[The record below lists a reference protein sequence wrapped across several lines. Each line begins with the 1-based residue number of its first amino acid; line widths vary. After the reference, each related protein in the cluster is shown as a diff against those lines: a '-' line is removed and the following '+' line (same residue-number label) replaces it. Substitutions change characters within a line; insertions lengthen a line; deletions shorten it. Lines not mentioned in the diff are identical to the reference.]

1 MKRIRII
8 LICQFLIMVGM
19 VIGGVSSAHATD
31 TNNFYFSDFTG
42 DYYLSRDEG
51 GISHLKVKESVT
63 AVFPDYEQNKGICRQ
78 IPFTNQNGKNLTL
91 PRLTR
96 EDINVTR
103 NGAPEPIYSIEK
115 EDNYYNV
122 CTGTD
127 EYVLGEQVYTFEYEF
142 TKVVTE
148 FEEDGKTW
156 QELYWDTNGNG
167 ASQHFDKVTAGLHF
181 EDKTIWTGEAWCY
194 VGLYGKSGK
203 DRCTITKTQDGVVFE
218 AEDLTK
224 HENLTFDVELVPG
237 AFIVPGPEKN
247 YTYVWLTIGAGVLC
261 LIAIGWAVRKFVKN
275 RGKTRYYKGL
285 FVKPEYQPS
294 SQYTLPEMAEIYV
307 GKKKDVKV
315 AMLLDLVVKKKIEF
329 IKADKKKWKVKVN
342 NLDGVRGEYMELLA
356 ILNGGERP
364 EVGDVFELEGHK
376 ASSKLMKLK
385 KSMDD
390 KIKNDLS
397 NDGLVEKGYRL
408 GSNGGNMVTNVF
420 ALSLVIIPAVI
431 CLGITALGLLES
443 MMGLDN
449 TYGQEL
455 VFYPYFYKTLFVM
468 VLVTVPIVITIYEI
482 GTRYEKHTEKG
493 LEAVRYMD
501 GLRLYIEMAE
511 VERMKVLQ
519 SVKGADTSPEGVVK
533 LYEKLLPYAAVF
545 GLEES
550 WMEEMKKYCEV
561 AEVEEPDYLMH
572 GLVMSDMMR
581 AVNTASAYANTSTTM
596 SSSGGGSSS
605 GFSGGGGGGFSGG
618 GGGGGGFS
626 GR

>member
-1 MKRIRII
+1 MRVISKTILCSLLII
-8 LICQFLIMVGM
+8 MGVVVGANQ
-19 VIGGVSSAHATD
+19 AHAGVND
-31 TNNFYFSDFTG
+31 FDFSDFTG

-91 PRLTR
+91 SRLTR
-96 EDINVTR
+96 DDINVTR

-115 EDNYYNV
+115 EGNYYNV

-148 FEEDGKTW
+148 FEENGKTW

-167 ASQHFDKVTAGLHF
+167 ASQHFDKVTARLHF
-181 EDKTIWTGEAWCY
+181 EDKSIWTGEAWCY

-203 DRCTITKTQDGVVFE
+203 DRCTITKTQDGVMFE
-218 AEDLTK
+218 AEDLLA
-224 HENLTFDVELVPG
+224 HENLTFDVEIMPG
-237 AFIVPGPEKN
+237 AFVVPGPEKN
-247 YTYVWLTIGAGVLC
+247 YIYVWLTVGAGVLC
-261 LIAIGWAVRKFVKN
+261 LIVIGWALGKFMKN
-275 RGKTRYYKGL
+275 RKKTRYYKSM

-294 SQYTLPEMAEIYV
+294 SEYTLPEMAEIYV
-307 GKKKDVKV
+307 GKKKDIKV
-315 AMLLDLVVKKKIEF
+315 AMLLELVVKKKFSF
-329 IKADKKKWKVKVN
+329 IKVDEKKWKIKVN
-342 NLDGVRGEYMELLA
+342 NLDNVRGEYLELLA

-364 EVGDVFELEGHK
+364 DAGDEFELKKHE

-390 KIKNDLS
+390 KIKNDLYNAGLTEMGFKLGR
-397 NDGLVEKGYRL
+397 NDGAVAIDVFLNCLIIVPVVIWIGV
-408 GSNGGNMVTNVF
+408 MV
-420 ALSLVIIPAVI
+420 
-431 CLGITALGLLES
+431 LGLFES
-443 MMGLDN
+443 IIRPED

-468 VLVTVPIVITIYEI
+468 VLVTVPIVVTIYEI
-482 GTRYEKHTEKG
+482 GTKYEKHTEKG
-493 LEAVRYMD
+493 LEAARYMD
-501 GLRLYIEMAE
+501 GLKLYIEMAE
-511 VERMKVLQ
+511 AERMKVLQ
-519 SVKGADTSPEGVVK
+519 SVKGADVSPEGIVK
-533 LYEKLLPYAAVF
+533 LYEKLLPYAAIF

-572 GLVMSDMMR
+572 GLVASDMMR
-581 AVNTASAYANTSTTM
+581 AVNRASTYVNVSTVM